1 MTTGRGSIQ
10 QKGIADVLFRTL
22 TLHTCIDMCIDFMET
37 LAHNHEET
45 ASIQLCPEIFSY
57 TKERD
62 LSERSALPL
71 VATSCDG
78 FLVEVLFQ

>member
-1 MTTGRGSIQ
+1 
-10 QKGIADVLFRTL
+10 
-22 TLHTCIDMCIDFMET
+22 MCINFMET

-57 TKERD
+57 SKEKA
-62 LSERSALPL
+62 LYEHSALSL
-71 VATSCDG
+71 VATSYDG

>member
-10 QKGIADVLFRTL
+10 EKGIADVLFSTL

-57 TKERD
+57 TRERA
-62 LSERSALPL
+62 LSEHSALSL
-71 VATSCDG
+71 VAISFDG
-78 FLVEVLFQ
+78 FFVEVLFQ